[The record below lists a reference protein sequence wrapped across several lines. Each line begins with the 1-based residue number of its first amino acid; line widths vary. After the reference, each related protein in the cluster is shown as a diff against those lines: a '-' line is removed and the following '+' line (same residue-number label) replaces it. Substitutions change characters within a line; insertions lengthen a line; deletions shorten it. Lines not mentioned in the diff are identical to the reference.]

1 MKCSRCWVILSECQP
16 ELRWKFVDVLLLTG
30 KMNLDGFHLS
40 DSNPGVNETDTY
52 CINIWGF
59 YHQRYFIRMR
69 FPMMNSVVIKHFHIS
84 NLCLFV
90 LKVVWST
97 FRLSLVATV
106 PNRPRGLCSHQP
118 TRPAL
123 NPSYL
128 FVCCC
133 VFITMPLRST
143 ISF

>member
-52 CINIWGF
+52 CINTWGF
-59 YHQRYFIRMR
+59 YHSTILFENDVSYDEFCCDQAFSY
-69 FPMMNSVVIKHFHIS
+69 IKL
-84 NLCLFV
+84 LCLFV

-106 PNRPRGLCSHQP
+106 LNRPRGLCSHHP

-128 FVCCC
+128 FVCLFV
-133 VFITMPLRST
+133 VFLLQRH
-143 ISF
+143 

>member
-16 ELRWKFVDVLLLTG
+16 ELRCKFGDVLLLTG
-30 KMNLDGFHLS
+30 KMSYDGFHLS
-40 DSNPGVNETDTY
+40 DSNPGVNETDAY

-59 YHQRYFIRMR
+59 YHQRYFMRMR

-84 NLCLFV
+84 NCYVYLFWKSCD
-90 LKVVWST
+90 L
-97 FRLSLVATV
+97 LSVY
-106 PNRPRGLCSHQP
+106 LCSHHP

-128 FVCCC
+128 FVCLFV
-133 VFITMPLRST
+133 VFLLQCHIRST